1 MQEDAIASQ
10 LGWGCRRAEG
20 AAADGCLKVVWN
32 LSRQSPWSLGT
43 WEGHPG
49 WDEGHSASPQVP
61 LVGWAPAGREGVL
74 EQVCRGTLST
84 DASVSEREANPGPP
98 WATA

>member
-1 MQEDAIASQ
+1 MQEDADSWPAG
-10 LGWGCRRAEG
+10 LGCRRVEG
-20 AAADGCLKVVWN
+20 TAADGCLKVVWN

-49 WDEGHSASPQVP
+49 WDEGHSASPSGPPSGV
-61 LVGWAPAGREGVL
+61 APAGREGVL

-98 WATA
+98 G